1 MPKILLIKTSSMG
14 DVIHNLP
21 VVSDIR
27 AHVPDAHIDWVVEEG
42 FAGIPKLHPGV
53 AEVIPVAVRRWRK
66 ALLSAAVRGEM
77 RAFRQRLRQTQYDFV
92 LDSQGLIKSALITRQ
107 ARGLRCGYA
116 WESAREPA
124 SALCYDRTF
133 HVAKALHAVER
144 NRLLAAQVFGYTPAA
159 RVDYGI
165 RAPAIALPWLPPQP
179 YAVLLHAT
187 SRDDKLWPEADWV
200 ALGQHLNRQGMACV
214 LPWGGAHEEER
225 SRRLAA
231 RISQAAV
238 PPALGLEPLA
248 TLLAGAAVTVG
259 VDTGLTH
266 LAAALEVPV
275 VALYCATSPALTGV
289 YTSGP
294 GVNLGGAGEP
304 PSLAS
309 VIATV
314 EKVMAH
320 A

>member
-27 AHVPDAHIDWVVEEG
+27 SHLPGARIDWVVEES
-42 FAGIPKLHPGV
+42 FAGIPRLHPGV

-66 ALLSAAVRGEM
+66 TLLSAGTRAGM
-77 RAFRQRLRQTQYDFV
+77 RAFGRRLRETEYDVV
-92 LDSQGLIKSALITRQ
+92 LDTQGLIKSAVI
-107 ARGLRCGYA
+107 ARVACGLRCGYA

-124 SALCYDRTF
+124 AALGYDRTF
-133 HVAKALHAVER
+133 HVSKSLHAVER
-144 NRLLAAQVFGYTPAA
+144 NRLLAAQVFGYAPQA

-165 RAPAIALPWLPPQP
+165 RAPAVALPWLPAGR

-200 ALGQHLNRQGMACV
+200 ALGQHFNRSGLACI

-231 RISQAAV
+231 AIAQSMV
-238 PPALGLEPLA
+238 PPALGLEQLA
-248 TLLAGAAVTVG
+248 ALLAGAEVTVG

-275 VALYCATSPALTGV
+275 VALYCTTRPALTGV
-289 YTSGP
+289 YTSGQ
-294 GVNLGGAGEP
+294 GINLGGEGGP
-304 PSLAS
+304 PGLAS
-309 VIATV
+309 VVAAAG
-314 EKVMAH
+314 KVMKH

>member
-21 VVSDIR
+21 VVSDICAR
-27 AHVPDAHIDWVVEEG
+27 VPDACIDWVAEES

-53 AEVIPVAVRRWRK
+53 SEVIPVALRRWRK
-66 ALLSAAVRGEM
+66 APLSALTRAEM
-77 RAFRQRLRQTQYDFV
+77 RAFGRRLRETQYDIV
-92 LDSQGLIKSALITRQ
+92 LDTQGLIKSAVIARV

-124 SALCYDRTF
+124 AALCYDRTF
-133 HVAKALHAVER
+133 HVSKALHAVER
-144 NRLLAAQVFGYTPAA
+144 NRLLAGQVFGYQPQMP
-159 RVDYGI
+159 VGYGI
-165 RAPAIALPWLPPQP
+165 RAPAVALPWLPQGP

-187 SRDDKLWPEADWV
+187 SRDDKLWPEADWI
-200 ALGQHLNRQGMACV
+200 ALGQHFNRGGLTCII
-214 LPWGGAHEEER
+214 PWGGAQEAER

-231 RISQAAV
+231 GIAQAVV
-238 PPALGLEPLA
+238 PPALGLEALA
-248 TLLAGAAVTVG
+248 ALLAEAAVTVG

-275 VALYCATSPALTGV
+275 VALYCTTSPALTGV

-294 GVNLGGAGEP
+294 GVNLGGEGEP
-304 PSLAS
+304 PGLAS
-309 VIATV
+309 VVAAV
-314 EKVMAH
+314 GKVTKH